1 MCVIVVER
9 MAELFAFFGLIHCKV
24 VGVQIA
30 TIKSSG
36 PITTTSIE
44 RYPLV
49 ISHRI
54 MVKKKIKN
62 QKWRNTGQDLYNA
75 LFTININILII
86 YIYMINKQKTTL

>member
-49 ISHRI
+49 ISHQI
-54 MVKKKIKN
+54 MVKKKN
-62 QKWRNTGQDLYNA
+62 QKSKMAKHGTGLV
-75 LFTININILII
+75 
-86 YIYMINKQKTTL
+86 